1 VTHEERLARLFL
13 DPIVNEY
20 GYFWI
25 GIYRVTQAGATRL
38 TFRGDVPPCREFA
51 FGHGNVGQAA
61 ETGQRKV
68 IPDVSKD
75 PQYSQCFIATK
86 SEMVQPVLFRGARVG
101 VIDAESDREGFFDAW
116 QQQVLG
122 LLAQRLAPVLA
133 WPDLELALAC
143 AEAVDRLQ
151 ERFAGRFAWT
161 GVYALAP
168 HGDLQLVSFL
178 GPGTEHTRIPLNR
191 GVCQPDVLVQV
202 EGGDLGEVAALVAV
216 QADQLV
222 VGAAHRVAGGQAQH
236 RAGGLVHAAGEEARR
251 EAAHLGV
258 VGGQDDLHVA
268 APGEVAPGVLW
279 LQPGALVNRDESCC
293 NAAWGWYSRAD
304 VAVRQ
309 NGGRGIRSEGGAGED
324 GGGGAGAG
332 AGRGGVRRRG
342 AGGRA

>member
-191 GVCQPDVLVQV
+191 GVCGAAVRENAVQNVADVRSDPRFIACSLATRSELVVPIRDASGAAVAEIDVDSDQP
-202 EGGDLGEVAALVAV
+202 GSFPTALVAAV
-216 QADQLV
+216 EAE
-222 VGAAHRVAGGQAQH
+222 AAAL
-236 RAGGLVHAAGEEARR
+236 GGLFRR
-251 EAAHLGV
+251 
-258 VGGQDDLHVA
+258 
-268 APGEVAPGVLW
+268 
-279 LQPGALVNRDESCC
+279 N
-293 NAAWGWYSRAD
+293 
-304 VAVRQ
+304 
-309 NGGRGIRSEGGAGED
+309 
-324 GGGGAGAG
+324 
-332 AGRGGVRRRG
+332 
-342 AGGRA
+342 